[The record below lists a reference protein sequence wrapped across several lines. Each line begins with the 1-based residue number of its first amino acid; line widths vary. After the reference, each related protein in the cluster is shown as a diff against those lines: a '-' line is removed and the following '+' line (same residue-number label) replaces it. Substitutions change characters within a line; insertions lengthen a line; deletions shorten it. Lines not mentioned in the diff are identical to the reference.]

1 MRLGNRKT
9 RRVNSAH
16 RTSNRMPKHSPKS
29 SRRTRKKAARARQAT
44 SSRDLSGVPPH
55 KNLQVD
61 RLRIGG
67 DEYVV
72 MSWPRDVGM
81 ERLDELTSAERAVTK
96 LVLSGK
102 SNSEIARQRGTSPR
116 TVANQ
121 LASLYRKLGVRSR
134 RELSARLAGG

>member
-1 MRLGNRKT
+1 M
-9 RRVNSAH
+9 
-16 RTSNRMPKHSPKS
+16 
-29 SRRTRKKAARARQAT
+29 
-44 SSRDLSGVPPH
+44 SRDLGNLPPH
-55 KNLQVD
+55 KNLRVD
-61 RLRIGG
+61 TIRIGG

-72 MSWPRDVGM
+72 MSWPRDIDAATL
-81 ERLDELTSAERAVTK
+81 EPLTSAERAVTK

-134 RELSARLAGG
+134 RELTARLAGG